1 MAEARQIRKHKPLGA
16 ILSVLVIGAAIALW
30 FWVRSRTVLSSDD
43 ASIDADVVHV
53 ASPVGGVILELPVH
67 ENDYVHKGDL
77 LFRIDP
83 TPYLNTLA
91 AAQADLELAR
101 AAVGTKQ
108 RLVSTQRSNA
118 DIAGEQIRRAQT
130 NLELAQRTEERLK
143 PLTEKGYVPV
153 QHLDQ
158 AQVATQDATVSLQES
173 QKQEKAA
180 YEAIDTVDAAEANV
194 RAAAAR
200 VLNARRALQDTEVRA
215 THDGR
220 VVGVNISTGE
230 VVIPWQAIFT
240 LINTEDWF
248 ISANIREFD
257 LHLVKPGDCVTAY
270 SMINRGTPLKG
281 VVESVGY
288 GVLSSD
294 RVNVPRNTPYVEP
307 SLNWVRVA
315 QRFPV
320 RIKLENP
327 PAGLVRLGASAL
339 VEVNHGAACR

>member
-1 MAEARQIRKHKPLGA
+1 MAEAHQIRKRKPLGA
-16 ILSVLVIGAAIALW
+16 VLAVLVIGAAIALW

-53 ASPVGGVILELPVH
+53 ASPVGGIILELPVH
-67 ENDYVHKGDL
+67 ENDYVRKGDL

-118 DIAGEQIRRAQT
+118 DIAGEQIRRAQS
-130 NLELAQRTEERLK
+130 NLELARRTEERLK

-158 AQVATQDATVSLQES
+158 AQVATQDATVSLQEA

-194 RAAAAR
+194 RAATDELI
-200 VLNARRALQDTEVRA
+200 VLAHHLEQRPSS
-215 THDGR
+215 
-220 VVGVNISTGE
+220 I
-230 VVIPWQAIFT
+230 IFSKAPEP
-240 LINTEDWF
+240 LPEL
-248 ISANIREFD
+248 E
-257 LHLVKPGDCVTAY
+257 KPL
-270 SMINRGTPLKG
+270 RK
-281 VVESVGY
+281 
-288 GVLSSD
+288 
-294 RVNVPRNTPYVEP
+294 
-307 SLNWVRVA
+307 
-315 QRFPV
+315 
-320 RIKLENP
+320 
-327 PAGLVRLGASAL
+327 
-339 VEVNHGAACR
+339 

>member
-1 MAEARQIRKHKPLGA
+1 MTEAHQIRKRKPLGA
-16 ILSVLVIGAAIALW
+16 VLAVLVVGAAIALC
-30 FWVRSRTVLSSDD
+30 FWVRSRTTLSSDD

-53 ASPVGGVILELPVH
+53 ASPVGGIILELPVH

-101 AAVGTKQ
+101 AAVGTKR

-118 DIAGEQIRRAQT
+118 DIAGEQIRRAQS
-130 NLELAQRTEERLK
+130 NLELAQRTQDRLK

-158 AQVATQDATVSLQES
+158 AQVATQNATVSLQEAE
-173 QKQEKAA
+173 KQERAA

-200 VLNARRALQDTEVRA
+200 VANARRALQDTEVRA

-220 VVGVNISTGE
+220 VVGLTISTGE
-230 VVIPWQAIFT
+230 VVVPWQAIFT

-257 LHLVKPGDCVTAY
+257 LHLVKAGDCVTAY
-270 SMINRGTPLKG
+270 SMISRRTPMKG

-288 GVLSSD
+288 GILSSD
-294 RVNVPRNTPYVEP
+294 RINVPRNTPYVEP

-327 PAGLVRLGASAL
+327 PPGLVRLGASAL